1 MKVLRDAYG
10 IPHLR
15 AGSVDE
21 LAYLQGRVTAEDRGP
36 QIEEKLTVPALIR
49 YAFAD
54 PTHLRLVAEPDIR
67 NEKAIHRLQRHGFEP
82 GPVIDLG
89 HKRAR
94 LTFLTRSRFSSP
106 GGGSDR

>member
-1 MKVLRDAYG
+1 
-10 IPHLR
+10 
-15 AGSVDE
+15 
-21 LAYLQGRVTAEDRGP
+21 
-36 QIEEKLTVPALIR
+36 
-49 YAFAD
+49 
-54 PTHLRLVAEPDIR
+54 VAEPDIR

-82 GPVIDLG
+82 GPEIDLG